1 MRSNAM
7 ESSWLNQSCGVFE
20 MLFSK
25 FDIEEAL
32 EELVD
37 ELAMRTI
44 NVTIQIVGGAAV
56 ALQDSREE
64 LTQDIDA
71 FHSPSLGFDEAVE
84 SVRRKRD
91 WPLTWFNDAATMFAS
106 HYETEKDWDLK
117 IKRDGVI
124 VMVAGVRLLLA
135 MKLLAGRGRRDAT
148 DIDRLLDACRV
159 TSVKQAQEIF
169 DTYYPT
175 ESIAKMALR
184 QIEERFANRGE

>member
-1 MRSNAM
+1 LGFSKHNEGVEGPKHFAFGIAM
-7 ESSWLNQSCGVFE
+7 ESSWLNQSRGVFE

-25 FDIEEAL
+25 FDVEEAL

-37 ELAMRTI
+37 ELAMRNI

-106 HYETEKDWDLK
+106 HYP
-117 IKRDGVI
+117 
-124 VMVAGVRLLLA
+124 
-135 MKLLAGRGRRDAT
+135 RR
-148 DIDRLLDACRV
+148 
-159 TSVKQAQEIF
+159 
-169 DTYYPT
+169 
-175 ESIAKMALR
+175 
-184 QIEERFANRGE
+184 